1 MIVLIFWSASPM
13 CGENPS
19 KKKRRPHFFLHHLLS
34 SLMAGL
40 FFSGYFLWIWSDTR
54 APENTLETLPNWF
67 PSKNN
72 DLEIP
77 VLATLTSIEL
87 KAPKTSSP
95 VAKPNGTNSYGFPDI
110 SFFWGFR
117 WGFFCCEF
125 WGREFLGKPWKMN
138 SKKAPTGP
146 TGQTPKP
153 NVSK

>member
-95 VAKPNGTNSYGFPDI
+95 VAKPNGTNSYGFPRHF
-110 SFFWGFR
+110 FFWGISLR
-117 WGFFCCEF
+117 I
-125 WGREFLGKPWKMN
+125 FLLRVLGPGIFGKTLEDELQESSNRTHWTDP
-138 SKKAPTGP
+138 
-146 TGQTPKP
+146 
-153 NVSK
+153 